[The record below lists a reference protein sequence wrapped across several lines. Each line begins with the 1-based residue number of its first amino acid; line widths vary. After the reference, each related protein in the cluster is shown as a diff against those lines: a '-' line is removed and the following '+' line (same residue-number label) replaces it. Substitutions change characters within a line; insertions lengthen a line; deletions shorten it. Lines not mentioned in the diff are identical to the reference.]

1 MNYIFKYYDYSQEN
15 TVYLT
20 QIGYINTKNTLTVLE
35 SSLQGYVSNYMQFF
49 NVTTEVNH
57 GQAWFRDLD
66 ELALIDGSTVAT

>member
-35 SSLQGYVSNYMQFF
+35 SSLQGYVSNYTQFF
-49 NVTTEVNH
+49 NETTEVNH